1 MASYLTN
8 ETAMQNYHVPH
19 MVVSFIKAATSD
31 WITLDNY
38 KGVLITSVHGFS
50 VAANLRDHVPTY
62 GVATINNGGAA
73 YTATSTSIVI
83 ASGTVTRVPP
93 FYVMT
98 QAGEVLEVTSETD
111 STNAASTWTVRR
123 GCLGTT
129 ASATG
134 LAHTNVVHIL
144 NMIVCPANCL
154 GNTVITGIPL
164 PNEPEAAFFA

>member
-19 MVVSFIKAATSD
+19 MVVSLIKAATSD

-38 KGVLITSVHGFS
+38 KGMLVTSVHGFS
-50 VAANLRDHVPTY
+50 IAANLRDHVPTY
-62 GVATINNGGAA
+62 GVATITATE
-73 YTATSTSIVI
+73 TATSTEIVVGT
-83 ASGTVTRVPP
+83 ATVTRVVP

-98 QAGEVLEVTSETD
+98 AGGEVMEVISETD
-111 STNAASTWTVRR
+111 STNATSTWTVRR

-129 ASATG
+129 ATATG
-134 LAHTNVVHIL
+134 LAATNVVAIL
-144 NMIVCPANCL
+144 NMLILPANCL

-164 PNEPEAAFFA
+164 PNEPRAQFFA